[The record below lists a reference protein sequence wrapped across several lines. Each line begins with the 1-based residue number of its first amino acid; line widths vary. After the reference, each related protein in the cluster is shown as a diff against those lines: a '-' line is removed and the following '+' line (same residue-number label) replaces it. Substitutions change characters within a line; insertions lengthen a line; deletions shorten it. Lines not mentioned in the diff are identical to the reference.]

1 MTEERPKDLLS
12 GNEAI
17 ARGAW
22 EAGVTFASGYPGTP
36 STEILENF
44 ARYPGIYA
52 EWAPNEK
59 VALDAAIGAAYA
71 GRRALATMKHVGV
84 NVAADSFFYA
94 SMTGAEAGLVIISAD
109 DPQMHSSQNE
119 QDNRNYAKFAR
130 VPCLD
135 PADSQEARDMVIA
148 GFDISER
155 FDTPVLVRPTT
166 RISHSFTMVEFSDE
180 RLDVPP
186 RIKKFPKNP
195 QKYVMVPANARHRH
209 PFIEKRLQA
218 LKNFAETFPLNRTEW
233 RDTDLGI
240 ITGSVAYQYAR
251 EVFPNASILK
261 LGMSYPLPMQMI
273 ADFARRVK
281 RLVVLEE
288 LDPFIE
294 EHVRLAGIP
303 VEGKSIFPLC
313 GEFTPTI
320 VRNAAIEAG
329 LLPADHFIPPT
340 ELPAKMPPVPVRPP
354 VLCPGCPHRS
364 TFWAIKKLHLPING
378 DIGCYTLGV
387 VHPLDAI
394 DTTGCMGAGIGV
406 AHGASKATGK
416 KHVAVIGDSTFF
428 HTGLPAL
435 ANVAYNNSLVITVI
449 MDNRVTAMTG
459 DQPNPGTGKNLM
471 GGDAPRLE
479 LEPLVKSLGIKHV
492 QKVDAYDEKA
502 VETTLK
508 AFKRLDEPSVL
519 ITERACALLPEVR
532 KTYQPLKV
540 NLEKCDGCGVC
551 IRTGCP
557 ALMRSSEI
565 HEESGRAKVEID
577 PLLCTGCDLCAQ
589 VCPSEAITFRAQMDE
604 LAFATHI

>member
-1 MTEERPKDLLS
+1 MKDLLS

-22 EAGVTFASGYPGTP
+22 AAGVTFASGYPGTP

-44 ARYPGIYA
+44 ARFPGIYA
-52 EWAPNEK
+52 AWAPNDK

-84 NVAADSFFYA
+84 NVAADAFFYV
-94 SMTGAEAGLVIISAD
+94 SMTGAEGGLVIISAD

-135 PADSQEARDMVIA
+135 PSDSQEAHDMMLA
-148 GFDISER
+148 GYDISEQ

-166 RISHSFTMVEFSDE
+166 RISHSFTAVEFLEE
-180 RLDVPP
+180 RLDIPP
-186 RIKKFPKNP
+186 RIKRFPKNP
-195 QKYVMVPANARHRH
+195 QKYVMVPSNARHHH
-209 PFIEKRLQA
+209 PIIEKRLQA
-218 LKNFAETFPLNRTEW
+218 LRDFAETFPLNRIEW
-233 RDTDLGI
+233 RDTELGI
-240 ITGSVAYQYAR
+240 VTGSVAYQYAR

-261 LGMSYPLPMQMI
+261 LGMSYPLPMQMV

-281 RLVVLEE
+281 RLIVLEE

-294 EHVRLAGIP
+294 EHIRLAGIP

-313 GEFTPTI
+313 GELTPTI
-320 VRNAAIEAG
+320 VHQSAIEAK
-329 LLPADHFIPPT
+329 LLPADAAIPPT
-340 ELPAKMPPVPVRPP
+340 ELPSALPAVPDRPP

-364 TFWAIKKLHLPING
+364 TFWAIKKLHLPVNG

-387 VHPLDAI
+387 VPPLSTI

-428 HTGLPAL
+428 HTGIPAL
-435 ANVAYNNSLVITVI
+435 ANVAYNNSPVITVI

-471 GGDAPRLE
+471 GGDAPRIE
-479 LEPLVKSLGIKHV
+479 LEPLVRALGIKHV
-492 QKVDAYDEKA
+492 ARVDAYDEKT

-508 AFKRLDEPSVL
+508 EFKRLDEPAVVIS
-519 ITERACALLPEVR
+519 ERPCALLPEVR

-540 NLEKCDGCGVC
+540 KLEKCDGCGVC
-551 IRTGCP
+551 VRTGCP
-557 ALMRSSEI
+557 ALVRSKEV
-565 HEESGRAKVEID
+565 HAASGRSKVEID

-589 VCPSEAITFRAQMDE
+589 VCPSDAILFRAQME
-604 LAFATHI
+604 TASQLN